1 MVVLS
6 VVVTVAVAM
15 VVVAGMCE
23 AVVGFGK
30 VFLSQQ
36 KLYTHSWYD
45 VIVKRLTS
53 GKLPNPEYTVCI
65 TSPPLFAWWHA

>member
-1 MVVLS
+1 MVVVS

-15 VVVAGMCE
+15 VVAAGMFG
-23 AVVGFGK
+23 AVAGFGK

-53 GKLPNPEYTVCI
+53 GKLPHHYTYQC
-65 TSPPLFAWWHA
+65 